1 MGKLNFNDIGD
12 DEIRVV
18 KFEGSCEPQRNRSRV
33 WVYIIML
40 VGTLVAIVI
49 IVCFMRSCNR
59 EAAVIE
65 QENIYYHT
73 APQDETLTIAEG
85 IEEHGQKEFLAQK
98 TEWLSRMDASA
109 TGGFTELAD
118 TAINDV
124 PLRLYI
130 PHNAEMSL
138 HIGEVDKSDTTIVY
152 VAQAADVRA
161 DNGKIVG
168 AFVLD
173 GEPVAKGLSKRGY
186 CASVDG
192 KVTVGVADNS
202 PLFEEAV
209 EKNGYFFRQYALVDN
224 GRLVENEPKGK
235 AVRRAICERKG
246 EVFMVESGARES
258 FHDFANALVDLG
270 VHNAVYLVGSSAYG
284 WAVDEKGERHE
295 FGDENIYAGRKKL
308 LKNINYI
315 VWRKK

>member
-40 VGTLVAIVI
+40 VSTLVAII
-49 IVCFMRSCNR
+49 IVCLVRNCKGGD
-59 EAAVIE
+59 AAVE
-65 QENIYYHT
+65 QENIYYHI
-73 APQDETLTIAEG
+73 APQEESLTI
-85 IEEHGQKEFLAQK
+85 IERNEELVQEEFLAQK
-98 TEWLSRMDASA
+98 SERLSRDASA

-186 CASVDG
+186 CASIDG
-192 KVTVGVADNS
+192 RVTVGVADNS

-246 EVFMVESGARES
+246 EVFMVESGTRES

-270 VHNAVYLVGSSAYG
+270 VDNAVYLVGSSAYG

-308 LKNINYI
+308 LKNIVLI
-315 VWRKK
+315 

>member
-1 MGKLNFNDIGD
+1 MSKLNFNDIGD

-33 WVYIIML
+33 WVYVILL
-40 VGTLVAIVI
+40 VGTLAAIII
-49 IVCFMRSCNR
+49 IVCFVRSCKR
-59 EAAVIE
+59 EVVIE
-65 QENIYYHT
+65 QESACYHA
-73 APQDETLTIAEG
+73 APQDETFIVAEG
-85 IEEHGQKEFLAQK
+85 NEELEQKEFLAQK
-98 TEWLSRMDASA
+98 AVWLSKVDASA
-109 TGGFTELAD
+109 TGGFAELVD

-124 PLRLYI
+124 PMRLYI

-168 AFVLD
+168 AFVLK

-186 CASVDG
+186 CASIDG
-192 KVTVGVADNS
+192 RVVVGVADNS

-235 AVRRAICERKG
+235 SVRRAICERKG

-270 VHNAVYLVGSSAYG
+270 VDNAVYLVGSSAYG
-284 WAVDEKGERHE
+284 WAVDEKGERRE